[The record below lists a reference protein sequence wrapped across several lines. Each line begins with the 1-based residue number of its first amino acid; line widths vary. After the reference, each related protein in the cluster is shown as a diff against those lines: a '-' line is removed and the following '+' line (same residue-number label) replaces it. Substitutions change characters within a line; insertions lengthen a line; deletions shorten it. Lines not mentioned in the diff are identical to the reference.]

1 MHNFNNVFRNN
12 QSWCD
17 LEKQPFFDIEPSTVN
32 FHVYIMDWQCGSK
45 LKGGWGISLD
55 KFEISKVA
63 NESLFK
69 LGMGEEGIATT
80 WCKLVANKFLT
91 HLKLEL

>member
-1 MHNFNNVFRNN
+1 VDVTTFFN
-12 QSWCD
+12 
-17 LEKQPFFDIEPSTVN
+17 IEPSTFN
-32 FHVYIMDWQCGSK
+32 FHVYIMGWQCGAK
-45 LKGGWGISLD
+45 LKGGRGISLE
-55 KFEISKVA
+55 KFEISRMA